1 MWPIPPVNWFPVALP
16 LLPAASPWKIAV
28 VSLMRVVIAVTD
40 AVVAVEIFA
49 ITKTLLVEL
58 AGVMATDNPV
68 MSINEAL
75 DVVK

>member
-1 MWPIPPVNWFPVALP
+1 
-16 LLPAASPWKIAV
+16 
-28 VSLMRVVIAVTD
+28 MRVVIAVTD